1 MQLKADSSASANQQL
16 QIANMYASIFRRL
29 GGDLSPKQG
38 AVYPVS
44 ADQVVA
50 GAVPRLLRQ
59 LTVQIKDHEP
69 EADLQLEMPFD
80 LSRHGRNDPHMSP
93 AGVGPDDESSSSR
106 LQPLDL
112 RIDFKKGQDSPACND
127 ARHSP
132 CPPLKSARRRS
143 ESTSPPPPSK
153 MSRLHHPT
161 RSSSSSSSSSD
172 QSPGRSASASVRPSS
187 PLLCPSSLH
196 PVMLEAMYRSMEKMP
211 RLTTVFPGGPYP
223 IAEQLQ
229 QDQQQQRP
237 CPPLIRPNSR
247 VSSRYIKPLAG
258 AGVDVMIGSS
268 YSRLHSF
275 ATSSEPVQH
284 QSGAKTSAS
293 ASSSS
298 GAGGGVGGAKPR
310 DRYSCKFCGKVFPRS
325 ANLTRHLRTHT
336 GEQPYKCK
344 YCDRS
349 FSISS
354 NLQRHVR
361 NIHNK
366 EKPFR

>member
-1 MQLKADSSASANQQL
+1 
-16 QIANMYASIFRRL
+16 MYASIFRRL

-38 AVYPVS
+38 AVYPES
-44 ADQVVA
+44 AETSLPPQMV
-50 GAVPRLLRQ
+50 GMVPRLLHQ
-59 LTVQIKDHEP
+59 LSVQIKEP
-69 EADLQLEMPFD
+69 PQPPVDLPMEMPFD
-80 LSRHGRNDPHMSP
+80 LSRHRRPEQRMSP
-93 AGVGPDDESSSSR
+93 AGVGPDEEASSR

-112 RIDFKKGQDSPACND
+112 RIGCKRGRDSPASTSNN
-127 ARHSP
+127 RSS
-132 CPPLKSARRRS
+132 PPLSASETKSPGSSAG
-143 ESTSPPPPSK
+143 SPKS
-153 MSRLHHPT
+153 SLHHPH
-161 RSSSSSSSSSD
+161 
-172 QSPGRSASASVRPSS
+172 QRPSS
-187 PLLCPSSLH
+187 LDSSSPDARPSSPPLLCPSSLH
-196 PVMLEAMYRSMEKMP
+196 PVMLEAMYRSMEKIP

-223 IAEQLQ
+223 SNQ
-229 QDQQQQRP
+229 P
-237 CPPLIRPNSR
+237 HSCPPLIHPSAIGSHYGPSASGVRISPASF
-247 VSSRYIKPLAG
+247 IKKKKSNHCWLFQAQ
-258 AGVDVMIGSS
+258 ASGSS
-268 YSRLHSF
+268 YSRLHSGLNK
-275 ATSSEPVQH
+275 SSPSGKVRNSEDPVKKVH
-284 QSGAKTSAS
+284 GLVAASSS

-298 GAGGGVGGAKPR
+298 TKPR